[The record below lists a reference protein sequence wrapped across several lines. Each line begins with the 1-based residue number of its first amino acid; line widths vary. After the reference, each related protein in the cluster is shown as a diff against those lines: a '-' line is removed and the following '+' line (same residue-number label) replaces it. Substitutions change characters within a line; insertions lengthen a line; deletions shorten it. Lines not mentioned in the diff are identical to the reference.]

1 MHAYRLLDLGIR
13 RVWRET
19 FHSSA
24 DMAGTVL
31 TELGLPDST
40 AEETVRIFTLHDE
53 RLLRRAAAHH
63 ADMNKL
69 IEIAKVGRAALHSL
83 FEQDRR

>member
-1 MHAYRLLDLGIR
+1 
-13 RVWRET
+13 
-19 FHSSA
+19 
-24 DMAGTVL
+24 L

-40 AEETVRIFTLHDE
+40 AEETVNIFTLHDE

-63 ADMNKL
+63 GDMPKL
-69 IEIAKVGRAALHSL
+69 IEIARAGRAELRSL